1 MIEVSD
7 ARERGCPALP
17 QTCVYQ
23 HTPKKKKKKKKKK
36 NDIFQNDQSE
46 KKIVGEAG
54 DVFCEHESEKKKS
67 EK

>member
-23 HTPKKKKKKKKKK
+23 HTPKKKK

>member
-1 MIEVSD
+1 MPV
-7 ARERGCPALP
+7 RGGVPPCPKPVFINTP
-17 QTCVYQ
+17 Q
-23 HTPKKKKKKKKKK
+23 KKKKK